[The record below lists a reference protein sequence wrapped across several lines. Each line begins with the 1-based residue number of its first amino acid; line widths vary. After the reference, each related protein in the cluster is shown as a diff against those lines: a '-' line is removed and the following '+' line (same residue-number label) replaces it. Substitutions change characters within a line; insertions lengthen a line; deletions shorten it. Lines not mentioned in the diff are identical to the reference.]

1 MRLNGILIA
10 AATVVSLSGVAAAAP
25 STAVVARD
33 AVIRPAPRGLPT
45 TAAYVT
51 LRNPGRAPVK
61 LVKVTCACARSVAP
75 HETMEMDGMMH
86 MHALGAVTIPPKGEV
101 TFAPGG
107 MHLMVT
113 GLKRDIRAGETT
125 PMILAFDHGRP
136 LTVQFH
142 AER

>member
-1 MRLNGILIA
+1 MRLNRLLIA
-10 AATVVSLSGVAAAAP
+10 AATTVALSGAAEAAP
-25 STAVVARD
+25 TPTVIVSE
-33 AVIRPAPRGLPT
+33 AVIRPAPKGLPT

-51 LRNPGRAPVK
+51 LRNPGRTAVK
-61 LVKVTCACARSVAP
+61 LVKVTCACASSVAP

-86 MHALGAVTIPPKGEV
+86 MHALGAVTIPPRGEV

-125 PMILAFDHGRP
+125 PMTLTFDRGRP
-136 LTVQFH
+136 LTVRFH